1 LRIAVNILDIT
12 IHVGLS
18 QPKNGAQERYANLA
32 RQLTAR
38 DNSVIVLE
46 AAEFVDPED
55 ATLAT
60 IYSYS
65 DLKFFGRTLRV
76 FRDLAPSFAR
86 SVIRILRENAV
97 DLIQISHPS
106 GAFAVKLATL
116 LMASGAPLVYA
127 PHNVES
133 ELLSE
138 TFSTDPHYTRIER
151 VVLPRY
157 IFLLEFLICRFV
169 AQYVI
174 AVSERDKDVIIRRF
188 RLAPAKITVIP
199 SGCSLDRLPTDE
211 EKARA
216 RREEGI
222 SEHAPVIVFHG
233 YYPYPPNRE
242 AFDVIERYLAPRL
255 RMVNSNVVFLVGG
268 TGAPTFE
275 RENVRSV
282 GFIEDLPRFLAAGD
296 IATVPIGAGSGTRL
310 KIFQYM
316 NRGLPIVT
324 TEKGIEGVA
333 AHNGEH
339 ALIVPR
345 VDEGF
350 VDKVAYLLENES
362 ERARLGA
369 NARKLL
375 EAKYTWDAIG
385 AQLLGVYK
393 RVLEGRHGS

>member
-1 LRIAVNILDIT
+1 MNILDIT

-38 DNSVIVLE
+38 DNRVIVLE
-46 AAEFVDPED
+46 AAEFVDPHD

-65 DLKFFGRTLRV
+65 DLKFVGRTLRV

-86 SVIRILRENAV
+86 SVVRILRENAI

-106 GAFAVKLATL
+106 GAFAVKLAAL
-116 LMASGAPLVYA
+116 LTASDAPLVYA

-133 ELLSE
+133 ELVRE
-138 TFSTDPHYTRIER
+138 TFSNDPQYTRIER
-151 VVLPRY
+151 FVLPRY
-157 IFLLEFLICRFV
+157 IFLLELLICRFV
-169 AQYVI
+169 AQHVI
-174 AVSERDKDVIIRRF
+174 AVSERDREIIMRQF
-188 RLAPAKITVIP
+188 RLAPAKISVIP

-216 RREEGI
+216 RREQGI
-222 SEHAPVIVFHG
+222 SERALVIVFHG
-233 YYPYPPNRE
+233 YYQYPPNRE
-242 AFDVIERYLAPRL
+242 AFDVIERYLAPQL
-255 RMVNSNVVFLVGG
+255 RTVNSNVLFLVGG

-296 IATVPIGAGSGTRL
+296 IATVPISAGSGTRL

-333 AHNGEH
+333 ARNGED

-345 VDEGF
+345 VDERF
-350 VDKVAYLLENES
+350 VDKVACLLENER

-375 EAKYTWDAIG
+375 EARYTWDTIG

-393 RVLEGRHGS
+393 RVLEGRCGP

>member
-1 LRIAVNILDIT
+1 MNVLDIT

-18 QPKNGAQERYANLA
+18 RPKNGSQERYANLA

-38 DNSVIVLE
+38 DNRVIVLE
-46 AAEFVDPED
+46 AADLVDPHD

-65 DLKFFGRTLRV
+65 DLKFVARTLRV
-76 FRDLAPSFAR
+76 FRDFAPSFTR

-116 LMASGAPLVYA
+116 LTASGAPLVYA

-133 ELLSE
+133 ELVRE
-138 TFSTDPHYTRIER
+138 TFSNDPQYTRIER
-151 VVLPRY
+151 FVLPRY
-157 IFLLEFLICRFV
+157 IFLLELLMCRLL
-169 AQYVI
+169 AQHVI
-174 AVSERDKDVIIRRF
+174 AVSERDRGIFMKRF

-199 SGCSLDRLPTDE
+199 SGGSLDRLPTEE

-216 RREEGI
+216 RREQGI
-222 SEHAPVIVFHG
+222 SEHEPVIVFHG
-233 YYPYPPNRE
+233 YYPYSPNRE

-255 RMVNSNVVFLVGG
+255 RTVNPNVVFLVGG

-275 RENVRSV
+275 RENVHSV

-296 IATVPIGAGSGTRL
+296 IAIVPIGAGSGTRL

-324 TEKGIEGVA
+324 TEKGIEGVSA
-333 AHNGEH
+333 QNGEH

-345 VDEGF
+345 VDERF
-350 VDKVAYLLENES
+350 VDNVAYLLENES

-385 AQLLGVYK
+385 AHLLSVYK
-393 RVLEGRHGS
+393 HVLEGRHGP

>member
-1 LRIAVNILDIT
+1 LRIAVNVLDIT

-46 AAEFVDPED
+46 AAEFVDPQD
-55 ATLAT
+55 AKLAT
-60 IYSYS
+60 IYSYN
-65 DLKFFGRTLRV
+65 DPKFVGRTLRV
-76 FRDLAPSFAR
+76 FRDLAPSFVR

-106 GAFAVKLATL
+106 GAFAVKLVTL
-116 LMASGAPLVYA
+116 LTASSAPLVYA

-133 ELLSE
+133 ELVRE
-138 TFSTDPHYTRIER
+138 TFSNDLQYTRIER
-151 VVLPRY
+151 FVLPRY
-157 IFLLEFLICRFV
+157 IFVLELLICRFV
-169 AQYVI
+169 AQHVI
-174 AVSERDKDVIIRRF
+174 TVSERDRDIIIRRF
-188 RLAPAKITVIP
+188 RLAPAKISVIP
-199 SGCSLDRLPTDE
+199 SGCSLDRLPTGE

-216 RREEGI
+216 RREQGI
-222 SEHAPVIVFHG
+222 SEHASVIVFHG
-233 YYPYPPNRE
+233 FYPFPPNRE
-242 AFDVIERYLAPRL
+242 AFDVIEQYLAPRL
-255 RMVNSNVVFLVGG
+255 RTVNSNILFLVGG
-268 TGAPTFE
+268 TGAPAFQ

-296 IATVPIGAGSGTRL
+296 IAIVPIGAGSGTRL

-324 TEKGIEGVA
+324 TEKGIEGVSA
-333 AHNGEH
+333 QNGEH
-339 ALIVPR
+339 ALIVPS
-345 VDEGF
+345 VDERF
-350 VDKVAYLLENES
+350 VDKVVCLLDTES

-375 EAKYTWDAIG
+375 EARYTWDAIG

-393 RVLEGRHGS
+393 RVLEGRHGA

>member
-1 LRIAVNILDIT
+1 LRITVNVLDIT

-18 QPKNGAQERYANLA
+18 QPKNGSQERYANLVK
-32 RQLTAR
+32 QLTAR

-46 AAEFVDPED
+46 AAEFVDPQD

-65 DLKFFGRTLRV
+65 DLKFVGRTLRV
-76 FRDLAPSFAR
+76 FRDLAPGFAR

-106 GAFAVKLATL
+106 GAFVVKLATL
-116 LMASGAPLVYA
+116 LTASGAPLVYA

-133 ELLSE
+133 ELVRE
-138 TFSTDPHYTRIER
+138 TFSNDPRYTRIER
-151 VVLPRY
+151 FVLPRY
-157 IFLLEFLICRFV
+157 IFLLELLVCRFV
-169 AQYVI
+169 AQHVI
-174 AVSERDKDVIIRRF
+174 AVSERDRDIIIRRF
-188 RLAPAKITVIP
+188 RLAPAKITVVP
-199 SGCSLDRLPTDE
+199 SGCSLERLPTHE

-216 RREEGI
+216 RREQGI
-222 SEHAPVIVFHG
+222 SEHARVIVFHG
-233 YYPYPPNRE
+233 FYAYPPNRE
-242 AFDVIERYLAPRL
+242 AFDLIERYLAPRL
-255 RMVNSNVVFLVGG
+255 RTVNSNVLFLVGG

-282 GFIEDLPRFLAAGD
+282 GFIEDLPRFLAAGE

-316 NRGLPIVT
+316 NKALPIVT
-324 TEKGIEGVA
+324 TEKGIEGVS

-345 VDEGF
+345 VDERF
-350 VDKVAYLLENES
+350 IDQVAYLLGNER

-369 NARKLL
+369 NARNLL
-375 EAKYTWDAIG
+375 EEKYTWDTIG
-385 AQLLGVYK
+385 AQLLAVYK